1 MRTLRVL
8 IPLFKDEVAP
18 RFDLAAEA
26 LLADVTQ
33 DVDGEGDGH
42 GDGSRI
48 KTEDFLLPHPSADG
62 LCDLIL
68 RKDVDV
74 LICGGIEEEYYH
86 YLRWKRVEV
95 LDNVAGPARDVLA
108 RYAQGTLQAGDILF
122 DREEDHAR

>member
-26 LLADVTQ
+26 LLADVTH
-33 DVDGEGDGH
+33 DVDGDGESV
-42 GDGSRI
+42 GI

-74 LICGGIEEEYYH
+74 LICGGVEEEYYH

-95 LDNVAGPARDVLA
+95 LDNVAGAAREALESF
-108 RYAQGTLQAGDILF
+108 AQGKLQPGDILF

>member
-26 LLADVTQ
+26 LLADVSL
-33 DVDGEGDGH
+33 GEGEEE
-42 GDGSRI
+42 SKT

-95 LDNVAGPARDVLA
+95 LDNVAGPASDVLE

>member
-33 DVDGEGDGH
+33 NVDGEGDCDVGE
-42 GDGSRI
+42 I

-74 LICGGIEEEYYH
+74 LICGGVEEEYYH

-95 LDNVAGPARDVLA
+95 LDNVAGAARDALESF
-108 RYAQGTLQAGDILF
+108 AQGKLQPGDILF

>member
-26 LLADVTQ
+26 LLADVIQ
-33 DVDGEGDGH
+33 DGDLDVGE
-42 GDGSRI
+42 I

-95 LDNVAGPARDVLA
+95 LDNVAGPARDVLE
-108 RYAQGTLQAGDILF
+108 RYAQGALQSGDILF

>member
-33 DVDGEGDGH
+33 DGDGDV
-42 GDGSRI
+42 GEI

-95 LDNVAGPARDVLA
+95 LDNVAGPARDVLE
-108 RYAQGTLQAGDILF
+108 RYAQGALQSGDILF
-122 DREEDHAR
+122 DKEEDHAR

>member
-26 LLADVTQ
+26 LLADVIQ
-33 DVDGEGDGH
+33 DGDGDV
-42 GDGSRI
+42 GEI

-95 LDNVAGPARDVLA
+95 LDNVAGPARDVLE
-108 RYAQGTLQAGDILF
+108 RYAQGALQSGDILF

>member
-18 RFDLAAEA
+18 RFDLASEA
-26 LLADVTQ
+26 LLADVAQ
-33 DVDGEGDGH
+33 DGDGE
-42 GDGSRI
+42 I
-48 KTEDFLLPHPSADG
+48 KPEDFLLPHPSPDG

-74 LICGGIEEEYYH
+74 LICGGVEEEYYH

-95 LDNVAGPARDVLA
+95 LDNVAGAAREALESF
-108 RYAQGTLQAGDILF
+108 AQGKLQPGDILF

>member
-26 LLADVTQ
+26 LLADVSHGE
-33 DVDGEGDGH
+33 DEDGGT
-42 GDGSRI
+42 I

-95 LDNVAGPARDVLA
+95 LDNVAGPARDVLG

>member
-26 LLADVTQ
+26 LLADVSP
-33 DVDGEGDGH
+33 DLDGEVDGDE
-42 GDGSRI
+42 SRI

-95 LDNVAGPARDVLA
+95 LDNVAGPAREALA
-108 RYAQGTLQAGDILF
+108 RYAAGTLQAGEILF
-122 DREEDHAR
+122 AREEDHAR

>member
-33 DVDGEGDGH
+33 DAEADATE
-42 GDGSRI
+42 I

-95 LDNVAGPARDVLA
+95 LDNVAGPARDALA
-108 RYAQGTLQAGDILF
+108 RFAQGALQAGDMLF
-122 DREEDHAR
+122 AQEDGHAR

>member
-26 LLADVTQ
+26 LLADVTH
-33 DVDGEGDGH
+33 DGDGDM
-42 GDGSRI
+42 GEI

-95 LDNVAGPARDVLA
+95 LDNVAGPARDVLE
-108 RYAQGTLQAGDILF
+108 RYALGTLQSGDILF

>member
-18 RFDLAAEA
+18 RFDLASEA
-26 LLADVTQ
+26 LLADVAQ
-33 DVDGEGDGH
+33 DGDGE
-42 GDGSRI
+42 I
-48 KTEDFLLPHPSADG
+48 KPEDFLLPHPSPDG

-95 LDNVAGPARDVLA
+95 LDNVAGKAQDALDRFAKGTLLAGDVLFA
-108 RYAQGTLQAGDILF
+108 RED
-122 DREEDHAR
+122 DHAR